1 MKKED
6 FVKEI
11 KEIVELVKMCP
22 QNLQEKCFEILL
34 SHVLSQKEDRY
45 ATPAAKGVAVDQPT
59 DNTQETPPE
68 VKKRINAFSGQHQLS
83 EAEVY
88 KVFSVDETGN
98 VNIEVTDLKSKKI
111 AQQQRRLALLI
122 GVKHQFTD
130 GSFSVP
136 KDELREACVTYS
148 AYDAANFVQNLKNM
162 NRSGWHGRTGRAG
175 SDIQMKKRL
184 FGPNRSINFIY
195 YPLFVGIILSEPYL
209 ISSAMTCPSIW
220 MGSRRS

>member
-1 MKKED
+1 MKLKSRLLKKNSQNLINNINNTIMKKED
-6 FVKEI
+6 FAKEI

-34 SHVLSQKEDRY
+34 SHVLSQKEGHHT
-45 ATPAAKGVAVDQPT
+45 TPVAKGGTIDQSSG
-59 DNTQETPPE
+59 DTQGIHPE
-68 VKKRINAFSGQHQLS
+68 VKKRLNAFSGQHQLS
-83 EAEVY
+83 ETEIY

-111 AQQQRRLALLI
+111 AQQQRKLALLI

-130 GSFSVP
+130 GGFNVP

-162 NRSGWHGRTGRAG
+162 KEIFAWFKPTATNKLS
-175 SDIQMKKRL
+175 
-184 FGPNRSINFIY
+184 
-195 YPLFVGIILSEPYL
+195 PLGKSQAASL
-209 ISSAMTCPSIW
+209 IKELAS
-220 MGSRRS
+220 